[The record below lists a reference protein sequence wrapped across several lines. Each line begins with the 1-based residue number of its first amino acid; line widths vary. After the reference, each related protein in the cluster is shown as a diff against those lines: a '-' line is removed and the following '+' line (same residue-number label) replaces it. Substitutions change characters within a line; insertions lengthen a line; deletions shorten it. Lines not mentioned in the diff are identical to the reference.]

1 MKINYI
7 KLVDCIGI
15 HKGLGL
21 SEIEIDLSVFKSGL
35 IGVFGKS
42 GSGKSTLLRN
52 LSPYRTDFKNDFYED
67 GYREIKFEF
76 AGSQYISQVYQSQA
90 FLFKNGVLLNETGK
104 VSIYDQALEEELGS
118 EGIFLKML
126 YAGRRFKNIFDL
138 TKSERKQ
145 LVMDFL
151 LDHLSKYE
159 DYEKKFK
166 DELFD
171 CKLEYSELQYKIKDE
186 EQIKQKITETK
197 KLGKQRTAELM
208 SHQEELTHFTDLQ
221 EKFKVQETKNIEL
234 NEKLKYIRQQ
244 IKSIDLDSLFDSIQE
259 KEKKK
264 KIVIEKHRAGQLICQ
279 QETELTLDQIKQ
291 KREKISKLYEEQNKQ
306 EKKLIELKSEKNQLI
321 KSLKS
326 IQTEYDE
333 LEKSFPPCTE
343 DLQIQCPLTKNLNYS
358 SMLKEKRKRLDKIND
373 EIKEVETKINDT
385 ALDETDYQTELRKL
399 SGKES
404 DLLKIEKE
412 KELNSE
418 REKIIAELDTDL
430 KKARQQYTEQET
442 VLADLE
448 NQKNSITGA
457 ITTEYTDCNGIIA
470 KINKNIVNARSDI
483 ELYKKQIISWKQNL
497 ETIQEYKQELSD
509 LQGKIEQYPILIEMF
524 GKNGLSLFDIE
535 TTGEQISLIANK
547 LLENYY
553 GQIIQIRFETLKLNS
568 KNELKEVFDVSC
580 SINDGDWQ
588 TYLSDGQSVLV
599 SNAIREAM
607 SFLRKNS
614 NYKTVFIDE
623 LDGSI
628 DSENRIGFLKLLEEG
643 NKLTNRDRTFLIS
656 HSEEIKTHIQ
666 QIIEFNNNQINL
678 IY

>member
-1 MKINYI
+1 MKVNYV

-15 HKGLGL
+15 YKGLGL
-21 SEIEIDLSVFKSGL
+21 SELEVDLSVFKPGL

-76 AGSQYISQVYQSQA
+76 NGNQYISQVYQSQA
-90 FLFKNGVLLNETGK
+90 SLFKNGVLLNETLK
-104 VSIYDQALEEELGS
+104 VSTYDKALDEELGS
-118 EGIFLKML
+118 KDIFLKML
-126 YAGRRFKNIFDL
+126 YAGRRFKNILDL
-138 TKSERKQ
+138 DKTEKKR

-151 LDHLSKYE
+151 LDYLSKYE

-166 DELFD
+166 EELSE

-186 EQIKQKITETK
+186 DQINQNIISTK
-197 KLGKQRTAELM
+197 KLGKQKIAELTN
-208 SHQEELTHFTDLQ
+208 HREELIHYTDLQ
-221 EKFKVQETKNIEL
+221 EKFQTQETENVKL
-234 NEKLKYIRQQ
+234 NEKLKYIKQQ
-244 IKSIDLDSLFDSIQE
+244 IKLINLDGLFDSIQD
-259 KEKKK
+259 KEKQVNLLK
-264 KIVIEKHRAGQLICQ
+264 EKYKASKLICQ
-279 QETELTLDQIKQ
+279 QETELTIDQIKQ
-291 KREKISKLYEEQNKQ
+291 KREKISKLFEDQNKQ
-306 EKKLIELKSEKNQLI
+306 EKKLIELKSEKNQSI
-321 KSLKS
+321 KLLKFTQS
-326 IQTEYDE
+326 EYDE
-333 LEKSFPPCTE
+333 LEKSIPPCTE
-343 DLQIQCPLTKNLNYS
+343 DLQIQCPLTKNLNYIM
-358 SMLKEKRKRLDKIND
+358 MLKEKKEKLDGIRTEIKDAEAKIND
-373 EIKEVETKINDT
+373 VV
-385 ALDETDYQTELRKL
+385 LDETDYQIELRKL
-399 SGKES
+399 SNKES
-404 DLLKIEKE
+404 EILKIEKE
-412 KELNSE
+412 KEINSE
-418 REKIIAELDTDL
+418 RKQLIVGLISDIEKL
-430 KKARQQYTEQET
+430 KKKYIEQEAT
-442 VLADLE
+442 LADLE
-448 NQKNSITGA
+448 NQKKSITDA
-457 ITTEYTDCNGIIA
+457 VTTEYTDCNEIIK
-470 KINKNIVNARSDI
+470 KINKNIVDAQSDI
-483 ELYKKQIISWKQNL
+483 ELYKKQITLWKQDL
-497 ETIQEYKQELSD
+497 ETIQEYKQSLEEV
-509 LQGKIEQYPILIEMF
+509 QKKIEQYPILIEMF

-553 GQIIQIRFETLKLNS
+553 GQVIQIRFETLKLNS

-666 QIIEFNNNQINL
+666 QIIEFNSNQINL